1 MSRKVAIV
9 RIRTI
14 GYSTKQ
20 GIKNIKRNFMFSAAS
35 IATMAACIF
44 IFGLFFS
51 LVINIRYIVKNAEE
65 GVAITVLFEEGLEQA
80 QMNMIGEQIRQYQGV
95 TQVDYVSA
103 EQAWEEFS
111 KQYFGENQQYAE
123 GFEHDNPLANSASY
137 SVYID
142 HIEEQDALVAY
153 IKGLEGVRAVNQ
165 LQGATQTLTTF
176 NTLIT
181 YVAVAIIG
189 ILLCVATFLISNT
202 IATGISIRKEEIGIM
217 KLIGATNGFVRAPFV
232 IEGLIIGFIG
242 SALPLVLLYFGYN
255 KVVEFVTTRFSL
267 LGGMMQFLD
276 VVQVFE
282 ILIPIGLVL
291 GMGIGLFGSMHT
303 IRKHLNV

>member
-1 MSRKVAIV
+1 
-9 RIRTI
+9 
-14 GYSTKQ
+14 
-20 GIKNIKRNFMFSAAS
+20 MFSVAS
-35 IATMAACIF
+35 VATMAACIF

-65 GVAITVLFEEGLEQA
+65 GVAITVLFDEGIDQA
-80 QMNMIGEQIRQYQGV
+80 QMNIIGEQIRQYQGV
-95 TQVDYVSA
+95 TQVEYISA
-103 EQAWEEFS
+103 EQAWEDFAED
-111 KQYFGENQQYAE
+111 YFGDEENAE
-123 GFEHDNPLANSASY
+123 KFGQGFINDNPLANSASY

-142 HIEEQDALVAY
+142 HIEGQDALVEY
-153 IKGLEGVRAVNQ
+153 INGLEGVRTVNQ
-165 LQGATQTLTTF
+165 LKDATQTLSTF

-181 YVAVAIIG
+181 YVAIAIIG

-217 KLIGATNGFVRAPFV
+217 KLIGATNSFVRAPFI

-242 SALPLVLLYFGYN
+242 SAIPLVLLFVGYN
-255 KVVEFVTTRFSL
+255 KVINFVTTRFSMIS
-267 LGGMMQFLD
+267 GMMQFLD

-282 ILIPIGLVL
+282 ILVPVGLVL
-291 GMGIGLFGSMHT
+291 GMGIGFFGSMHT

>member
-1 MSRKVAIV
+1 
-9 RIRTI
+9 
-14 GYSTKQ
+14 
-20 GIKNIKRNFMFSAAS
+20 MFSVAS

-44 IFGLFFS
+44 IFGLFFA

-65 GVAITVLFEEGLEQA
+65 GVAITVLFDEGIDQA
-80 QMNMIGEQIRQYQGV
+80 QINMIGEQIRQYKGV
-95 TQVDYVSA
+95 TQVDYISA

-111 KQYFGENQQYAE
+111 EDYFGENKDKYADS
-123 GFEHDNPLANSASY
+123 FMQDNPLANSSSY
-137 SVYID
+137 SVYIE
-142 HIEEQDALVAY
+142 HIEEQDALVEY
-153 IKGLEGVRAVNQ
+153 IKALEGVRTVNQ
-165 LQGATQTLTTF
+165 LKGATQTLTTF

-242 SALPLVLLYFGYN
+242 SAIPLVLLYVGYN
-255 KVVEFVTTRFSL
+255 KVIEFVTTKFTMLS
-267 LGGMMQFLD
+267 GMMQFLD

-282 ILIPIGLVL
+282 ILVPVGLVL
-291 GMGIGLFGSMHT
+291 GIPYNSL
-303 IRKHLNV
+303 

>member
-1 MSRKVAIV
+1 M

-14 GYSTKQ
+14 GYSAKQ
-20 GIKNIKRNFMFSAAS
+20 GIKNIKRNFMFSIAS

-65 GVAITVLFEEGLEQA
+65 GVAITVLFDEGIDQA
-80 QMNMIGEQIRQYQGV
+80 QMNIIGEQIRQFQGV
-95 TQVDYVSA
+95 TQVDYISA
-103 EQAWEEFS
+103 EQAWDDFGDD
-111 KQYFGENQQYAE
+111 YFGDEKDKYADS
-123 GFEHDNPLANSASY
+123 FKHDNPLANSASY
-137 SVYID
+137 SVYIE
-142 HIEEQDALVAY
+142 HIEKQDELVEY
-153 IKGLEGVRAVNQ
+153 IQGLEGVRKVNQ
-165 LQGATQTLTTF
+165 LKGATQTLTTF

-189 ILLCVATFLISNT
+189 ILLCVATFLINNT

-217 KLIGATNGFVRAPFV
+217 KLIGATNGFVRAPFI
-232 IEGLIIGFIG
+232 IEGVIIGLIG
-242 SALPLVLLYFGYN
+242 SILPLGLLFVGYN
-255 KVVEFVTTRFSL
+255 KVIDFVTTRFSI
-267 LGGMMQFLD
+267 LGGMMEFLD

-282 ILIPIGLVL
+282 ILVPVGLAL
-291 GMGIGLFGSMHT
+291 GVGIGYFGSRRT

>member
-1 MSRKVAIV
+1 
-9 RIRTI
+9 
-14 GYSTKQ
+14 
-20 GIKNIKRNFMFSAAS
+20 MFSVAS

-44 IFGLFFS
+44 IFGVFFS

-65 GVAITVLFEEGLEQA
+65 GVAITVLFEEGLDQA
-80 QMNMIGEQIRQYQGV
+80 QMNIIGEQIRQYQGV

-103 EQAWEEFS
+103 EQAWDEFS
-111 KQYFGENQQYAE
+111 EQYFGENKDKYAE
-123 GFEHDNPLANSASY
+123 SFMQDNPLANSASY

-142 HIEEQDALVAY
+142 YIEGQDALVEY
-153 IKGLEGVRAVNQ
+153 IKGLEGVRTVNQ
-165 LQGATQTLTTF
+165 LKGATQTLTTF
-176 NTLIT
+176 NQLIT
-181 YVAVAIIG
+181 YVAVAIIA

-217 KLIGATNGFVRAPFV
+217 KLIGATNGFVRAPFI

-242 SALPLVLLYFGYN
+242 SALPLALLYVGYN
-255 KVVEFVTTRFSL
+255 KVIEFVTTRFSM

-282 ILIPIGLVL
+282 ILVSVALVL
-291 GMGIGLFGSMHT
+291 GMGIGFFGSLCT